1 MKGLINKIKEEY
13 NELKFNLGFLST
25 KQKIFLVALI
35 LGVYTAI
42 LHITCYV
49 RRMRRWKNTYK
60 SVFNFNP
67 DDLLDKEDVI

>member
-1 MKGLINKIKEEY
+1 MKGLVNKIKEEY
-13 NELKFNLGFLST
+13 NELKFNLGFLSA

-35 LGVYTAI
+35 LAVYTAI
-42 LHITCYV
+42 LHTVCYV